1 MANIPSYK
9 ALQKCYDSKS
19 AEVKG
24 HFGHLPALIK
34 DDWPYEI
41 AIAYVF
47 LKIEQAQNR
56 SLYGGVVKV
65 HRCNA
70 EFARRLMNYQHL
82 TRDGFKQLYKNVF
95 GRALP
100 TAVADLMA
108 DAEKSRDKVIHGK
121 DVSDSELRGAIADVL
136 EYAEV
141 FNTEVND
148 VAGFKPLGDMRGFK
162 GRAEPLDKRT
172 TKWLMRGL
180 GFGVQA

>member
-9 ALQKCYDSKS
+9 ALQKCYDAKS
-19 AEVKG
+19 AEVKS
-24 HFGHLPALIK
+24 HFGDLPTLIQ
-34 DDWPYEI
+34 DNWPYEI

-82 TRDGFKQLYKNVF
+82 TRNGFKQLYKNVF

-100 TAVADLMA
+100 TTVADLMA

-121 DVSDSELRGAIADVL
+121 DVTDSELRGAIADVL
-136 EYAEV
+136 EYAQA